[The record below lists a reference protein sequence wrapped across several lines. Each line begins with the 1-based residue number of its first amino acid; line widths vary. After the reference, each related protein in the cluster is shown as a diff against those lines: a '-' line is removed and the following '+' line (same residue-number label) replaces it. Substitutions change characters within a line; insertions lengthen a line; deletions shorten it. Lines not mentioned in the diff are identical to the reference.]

1 MIEKLEKVV
10 RVKNRMGLHVRP
22 ASYIVQLLE
31 KSQSKVV
38 FTYRGESVNAR
49 SIMSIMILA
58 APKDAK
64 IQISVE
70 GGDAKQTM
78 DYLMQ
83 AFEIQFGEK
92 QI

>member
-10 RVKNRMGLHVRP
+10 KVRNRMGLHVRP
-22 ASYIVQLLE
+22 ASYIVQMLE
-31 KSQSKVV
+31 KSRSKVI
-38 FTYRGESVNAR
+38 FTYRGESVDAR

-70 GGDAKQTM
+70 GGDAQQTM
-78 DYLMQ
+78 DYLTR
-83 AFEIQFGEK
+83 AFEIRFGEK
-92 QI
+92 EV